1 MAATVLLELQ
11 KLLRSAHI
19 EAGEVDDAL
28 TSYLA
33 ELITMV
39 AEGDMEENEASQVLS
54 DVLEGY
60 YPEFT
65 DAADKAGLVH
75 GLISRLLCANALVQ
89 QPVHPQQQQEQ
100 AAAAKAPVSNIDAE
114 LLPLPA
120 PPARSYKLT
129 TAEVDAPAAVA
140 VDDDAEV
147 NFLCSM
153 LPHLSKPLVRFVLHQ
168 RCTGSSSAAAA
179 QLLDEELVAQ
189 HTAAHSA
196 WLEKL
201 RKQEQSEKLSEEAV
215 KERVLNKYSDQVVV
229 PKGQAV
235 NTNAP
240 LRALTAVKSDK
251 GPKVRYRDG
260 HVATTN
266 GAKMIITMVKP
277 EWDGGSRG
285 KVTTKGKRGKGFV

>member
-1 MAATVLLELQ
+1 MADAVLAELQ
-11 KLLRSAHI
+11 KLLHAACI

-28 TSYLA
+28 TSYLR

-39 AEGDMEENEASQVLS
+39 AVDDMEESEAEQVLS

-60 YPEFT
+60 YPEFA
-65 DAADKAGLVH
+65 DAPDKAHLIH
-75 GLISRLLCANALVQ
+75 GLISRLLRATALIE
-89 QPVHPQQQQEQ
+89 QPDQSQQQQ
-100 AAAAKAPVSNIDAE
+100 AAARPPALGIDASS
-114 LLPLPA
+114 LSMIA
-120 PPARSYKLT
+120 PPARSGKLT
-129 TAEVDAPAAVA
+129 AVEADAPIAVA
-140 VDDDAEV
+140 VHDDAEV

-153 LPHLSKPLVRFVLHQ
+153 LPHLSKPLIRFVLHQ

-201 RKQEQSEKLSEEAV
+201 RKQEQLEKLSEEAV

>member
-1 MAATVLLELQ
+1 MADSVLSELQ
-11 KLLRSAHI
+11 NLLHAACI

-28 TSYLA
+28 TSYLR

-39 AEGDMEENEASQVLS
+39 AEGDMEESEAEEVLS
-54 DVLEGY
+54 NVLEGY
-60 YPEFT
+60 YPEFA
-65 DAADKAGLVH
+65 DAADKAHLIH
-75 GLISRLLCANALVQ
+75 GLISRLLRATASIE
-89 QPVHPQQQQEQ
+89 QPDQTQQQQ
-100 AAAAKAPVSNIDAE
+100 AAVQPPALGIDAPS
-114 LLPLPA
+114 LSMIA
-120 PPARSYKLT
+120 PPARSGKM
-129 TAEVDAPAAVA
+129 TAVEADAPVA

-153 LPHLSKPLVRFVLHQ
+153 MPHLSKPLVKFVLHQ

-189 HTAAHSA
+189 HTAAHTA

-201 RKQEQSEKLSEEAV
+201 RKQEQLEKLSEEAV

-240 LRALTAVKSDK
+240 LRALSAVKSDK

>member
-1 MAATVLLELQ
+1 MTDSVLLELQ
-11 KLLRSAHI
+11 NLLHAACI

-28 TSYLA
+28 TSYLR

-39 AEGDMEENEASQVLS
+39 AEGDMEKNEAAQVLS

-60 YPEFT
+60 YPEFA
-65 DAADKAGLVH
+65 DAADKADLVH
-75 GLISRLLCANALVQ
+75 GLFSRLLRATASVE
-89 QPVHPQQQQEQ
+89 QPNQPQQQQ
-100 AAAAKAPVSNIDAE
+100 AAVKPLEPGVDAASLSLIV
-114 LLPLPA
+114 
-120 PPARSYKLT
+120 PPARSGKLT
-129 TAEVDAPAAVA
+129 AAEVGAPAAVT

-153 LPHLSKPLVRFVLHQ
+153 MPHLSKPLIRFVLHQ
-168 RCTGSSSAAAA
+168 RCTGNSSAAAA
-179 QLLDEELVAQ
+179 QLLDVELVAQ

-196 WLEKL
+196 WLDKL

-240 LRALTAVKSDK
+240 LRALTAVKSDR

>member
-1 MAATVLLELQ
+1 
-11 KLLRSAHI
+11 
-19 EAGEVDDAL
+19 
-28 TSYLA
+28 
-33 ELITMV
+33 MV
-39 AEGDMEENEASQVLS
+39 AEDDMEESEAEQVLS

-60 YPEFT
+60 YPEFA
-65 DAADKAGLVH
+65 DIADKVDLVH
-75 GLISRLLCANALVQ
+75 GLILNLLSSTASVQ
-89 QPVHPQQQQEQ
+89 HPDQPQQQQ
-100 AAAAKAPVSNIDAE
+100 AAAQLPALGIDAPS
-114 LLPLPA
+114 LSMIA
-120 PPARSYKLT
+120 PPARNGKLT
-129 TAEVDAPAAVA
+129 AVEADAPLAVA

-153 LPHLSKPLVRFVLHQ
+153 MPHLSKPLVKFVLHQ

-179 QLLDEELVAQ
+179 QLLEEELVAQ
-189 HTAAHSA
+189 HTAAHTA

-201 RKQEQSEKLSEEAV
+201 RKQEQSEKLSEVAV

-235 NTNAP
+235 NTNAS

>member
-1 MAATVLLELQ
+1 MADTVLSELK
-11 KLLRSAHI
+11 KLLHAACI

-28 TSYLA
+28 TSYLR

-39 AEGDMEENEASQVLS
+39 AEDDMEESEAEQVLS

-60 YPEFT
+60 YPEFA
-65 DAADKAGLVH
+65 DIADKVDLVH
-75 GLISRLLCANALVQ
+75 GLISNLLCSTASVQ
-89 QPVHPQQQQEQ
+89 QPDQPQQQQ
-100 AAAAKAPVSNIDAE
+100 AAAQPPALGIDAPS
-114 LLPLPA
+114 LSMIA
-120 PPARSYKLT
+120 PPARSGKLT
-129 TAEVDAPAAVA
+129 AVEADAPVAMA

-153 LPHLSKPLVRFVLHQ
+153 MPHLSKPLVKFVLHQ

-189 HTAAHSA
+189 HTAAHTA

-201 RKQEQSEKLSEEAV
+201 RKQEQLEKLSEEAV

-235 NTNAP
+235 NFNAP

-285 KVTTKGKRGKGFV
+285 KVTTKGKRGKGFA